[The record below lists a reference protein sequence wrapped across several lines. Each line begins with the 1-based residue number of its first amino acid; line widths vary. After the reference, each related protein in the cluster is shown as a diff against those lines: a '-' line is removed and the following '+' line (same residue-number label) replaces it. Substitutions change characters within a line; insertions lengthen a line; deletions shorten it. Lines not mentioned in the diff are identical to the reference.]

1 MCRSRRG
8 PLSKAEQAKA
18 AKAGRLRARADKLC
32 ARGNRLQQRIDKL
45 YERAEELGSQ
55 LRKLLAQTDG
65 LYAEA
70 NALHGHAARR
80 QCLKCDRSFGSRG
93 FGNRLCTSC
102 NAENAPLR
110 DPPSSPPRWN
120 GQRMCDGRV
129 KL

>member
-1 MCRSRRG
+1 M
-8 PLSKAEQAKA
+8 SKAEQVKA

-32 ARGNRLQQRIDKL
+32 VRGNRLQQHIDEL

-55 LRKLLAQTDG
+55 LHKLLAQVDG

-70 NALHGHAARR
+70 NELHGHAVRR

-93 FGNRLCTSC
+93 FSNRLCTKSR
-102 NAENAPLR
+102 NENAALC
-110 DPPSSPPRWN
+110 DPPSSSPRWN
-120 GQRMCDGRV
+120 GQRMCDGWV